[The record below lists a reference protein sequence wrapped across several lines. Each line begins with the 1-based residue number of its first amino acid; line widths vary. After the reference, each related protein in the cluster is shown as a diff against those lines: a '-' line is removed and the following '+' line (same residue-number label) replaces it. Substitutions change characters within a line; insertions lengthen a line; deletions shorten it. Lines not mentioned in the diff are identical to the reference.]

1 LLFFILP
8 VFGQVLWFLF
18 SAWMMAVQ
26 YCDYAFDNHK
36 VSFREMKHVLQANR
50 SQSFS
55 FGITVSVFS
64 LIPIVNF
71 LVMPVAVCGATA
83 LWVDELKEQV

>member
-1 LLFFILP
+1 MGLFFNLFIETGNNEKDNKELKQYFLSIGKI
-8 VFGQVLWFLF
+8 VTVLGSYNL
-18 SAWMMAVQ
+18 
-26 YCDYAFDNHK
+26 K
-36 VSFREMKHVLQANR
+36 VESLNNN
-50 SQSFS
+50 

-83 LWVDELKEQV
+83 YWVAELKEQV

>member
-1 LLFFILP
+1 
-8 VFGQVLWFLF
+8 
-18 SAWMMAVQ
+18 
-26 YCDYAFDNHK
+26 